1 MFRRPPG
8 VLMLSLCF
16 LSLTEKVSGDS
27 GKNNHERKI
36 TERDRERRR
45 QREKVRKKLVLAD
58 QCMYYCLF

>member
-16 LSLTEKVSGDS
+16 LSLSEKVSGDS

-45 QREKVRKKLVLAD
+45 QREKV
-58 QCMYYCLF
+58 